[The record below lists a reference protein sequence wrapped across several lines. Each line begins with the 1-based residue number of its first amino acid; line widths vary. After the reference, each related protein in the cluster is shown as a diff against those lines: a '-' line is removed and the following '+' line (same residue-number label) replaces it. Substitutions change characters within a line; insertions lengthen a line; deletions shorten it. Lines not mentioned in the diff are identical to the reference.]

1 MKRILL
7 YMMCLL
13 SIGAFAKE
21 GSGAGTHVIECGQWI
36 TISATPLEGFEFTE
50 WSDHN
55 TDSIRQI
62 QVNEDATYIA
72 LFKAVVCDQDS
83 ASWPIIVMHDWLL
96 HISLD
101 LQQINKM
108 GYHFKPE
115 DVSWYEVMGEVDPIL
130 PSGKQG
136 DDIFIGTG
144 YEIAV
149 SQDAQGTF
157 YAVIDLASYANAMRC
172 QDIKR
177 SQLIQCAAKNPVP
190 EYIALLPN
198 YVRPGESVRL
208 VGLNP
213 KEDYSVN
220 IYSDLGQPA
229 GVYSVS
235 GETSV
240 TIQAP
245 RTAGCYPIHVKSK
258 TSKSTLKL
266 IVFK

>member
-1 MKRILL
+1 
-7 YMMCLL
+7 MCML

-50 WSDHN
+50 WSDHS

-72 LFKAVVCDQDS
+72 LFKAIVCDQDS

-115 DVSWYEVMGEVDPIL
+115 NVSWYEVMGEVDPIL

-144 YEIAV
+144 YEILRCHRLDFIR
-149 SQDAQGTF
+149 QR
-157 YAVIDLASYANAMRC
+157 YAL
-172 QDIKR
+172 
-177 SQLIQCAAKNPVP
+177 
-190 EYIALLPN
+190 
-198 YVRPGESVRL
+198 
-208 VGLNP
+208 
-213 KEDYSVN
+213 
-220 IYSDLGQPA
+220 
-229 GVYSVS
+229 S
-235 GETSV
+235 GHQTLTTDPMCSEE
-240 TIQAP
+240 P
-245 RTAGCYPIHVKSK
+245 RTGIYRSLTQLCPSRRIRTTGRTES
-258 TSKSTLKL
+258 
-266 IVFK
+266 